1 MMWEKGGETV
11 SEYKGYSQQ
20 QNRAT
25 QKYLAEHR
33 EQVRIWVEKGKKQE
47 YMEKAK
53 AKGLSLTA
61 YIVGLI
67 ESDK

>member
-1 MMWEKGGETV
+1 M

-20 QNRAT
+20 QNKAT
-25 QKYLAEHR
+25 QKYLAEHKER
-33 EQVRIWVEKGKKQE
+33 LQIWVDKGKKQE